1 MFGMTNLFIHFY
13 KLFMKPFRYS
23 VFPKNNIYKR
33 KRIPQRP
40 TRNHESD
47 DVFYY
52 TPAAYVNS
60 SIPEYITNP
69 SKYNTKRLKAPFNS
83 RGRKVAN

>member
-1 MFGMTNLFIHFY
+1 MLTIFYTFSLNLHIIS
-13 KLFMKPFRYS
+13 FRYN

-40 TRNHESD
+40 IRNHESD

-60 SIPEYITNP
+60 SIPEFITNP
-69 SKYNTKRLKAPFNS
+69 SKYNTKRLKTPFNS

>member
-1 MFGMTNLFIHFY
+1 
-13 KLFMKPFRYS
+13 MKPFRYS

-69 SKYNTKRLKAPFNS
+69 SKYNTKRLKTPFNS